1 MVNPDSGAIISA
13 QPRDPRA
20 LAEHICS
27 DTFGANAQV
36 NIATIPNSRHL
47 MFRVQASD
55 NQYALK
61 VICGEHAAWHAE
73 ILARRLMAEL
83 AVPRIAF
90 SGRHNAD
97 VDYAFIEWV
106 DGRSLAELLLE
117 PNHPT
122 VPIAFARAGDLLAQI
137 HSLEE
142 PEDNHNMAQAPKAA
156 RSFGGPDFFDY
167 FEPHL
172 RIISDRFGRELALL
186 IQDALRPIAPSVE
199 AHQRL
204 AITHGDLQPKNL
216 FVPKLGD
223 GLNLIDWEF
232 ISFSPMWA
240 DLSQLLRHSPNNQ
253 VEGELESGYSSVQ
266 PMPINWRAFA
276 RAYDL
281 VRICIGLSRPAWG
294 GSDGGSDIENWVRF
308 VRDLVRSVKG
318 GGVHATYECASFLR

>member
-36 NIATIPNSRHL
+36 NIAAIPNSRHL
-47 MFRVQASD
+47 MFRVRASD

-122 VPIAFARAGDLLAQI
+122 VPIAFARAGNLLAQI
-137 HSLEE
+137 HSLKE

-167 FEPHL
+167 FC
-172 RIISDRFGRELALL
+172 DRL
-186 IQDALRPIAPSVE
+186 
-199 AHQRL
+199 
-204 AITHGDLQPKNL
+204 
-216 FVPKLGD
+216 
-223 GLNLIDWEF
+223 
-232 ISFSPMWA
+232 
-240 DLSQLLRHSPNNQ
+240 QLLSRRIKGSPLPTAIYN
-253 VEGELESGYSSVQ
+253 
-266 PMPINWRAFA
+266 PR
-276 RAYDL
+276 
-281 VRICIGLSRPAWG
+281 
-294 GSDGGSDIENWVRF
+294 
-308 VRDLVRSVKG
+308 
-318 GGVHATYECASFLR
+318 T

>member
-1 MVNPDSGAIISA
+1 
-13 QPRDPRA
+13 
-20 LAEHICS
+20 
-27 DTFGANAQV
+27 
-36 NIATIPNSRHL
+36 
-47 MFRVQASD
+47 MFRVQAV

-73 ILARRLMAEL
+73 MLARTLLANP
-83 AVPRIAF
+83 AVPGIAF

-97 VDYAFIEWV
+97 IDYAFIEWI
-106 DGRSLAELLLE
+106 DGRSLADLLVE
-117 PNHPT
+117 PSHPT

-142 PEDNHNMAQAPKAA
+142 PEDNHNMAKAPKAA
-156 RSFGGPDFFDY
+156 RYFGAPDFFDY

-186 IQDALRPIAPSVE
+186 IQDALRPIATSVE

-216 FVPKLGD
+216 IVPKVRD
-223 GLNLIDWEF
+223 GLSLIDWEF

-240 DLSQLLRHSPNNQ
+240 DLSQLLRHAPNNQ

-266 PMPINWRAFA
+266 PMSINWRAFA

-281 VRICIGLSRPAWG
+281 VRICIGLSRPALEVT
-294 GSDGGSDIENWVRF
+294 DGGSDIENWIRF
-308 VRDLVRSVKG
+308 VTDLVRSVKDG
-318 GGVHATYECASFLR
+318 GMHATYESASFLR